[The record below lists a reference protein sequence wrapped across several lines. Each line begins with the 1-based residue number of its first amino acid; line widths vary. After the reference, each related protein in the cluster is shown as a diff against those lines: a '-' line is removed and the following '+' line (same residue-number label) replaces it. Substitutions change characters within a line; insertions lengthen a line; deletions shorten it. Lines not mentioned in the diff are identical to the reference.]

1 MAETL
6 KLVPSEGEA
15 DALLNYPPE
24 RLYVRWAAPASLA
37 FHVLLAS
44 IVLILAYLHHI
55 TSLRDLM
62 TASITQLPVDQ
73 IQILLIDENKPPPPT
88 DHPLWI
94 KQLIIPKVK
103 PPPPPPPPP
112 KPKPKPKPQ
121 MVRIV
126 PKLIVGGRS
135 LPAPSYPMEAYEAH
149 IQGTVMIQVVFDGS
163 GGVERAEVV
172 ESSGSPVLDSSARH
186 DILSNWHDPDF
197 AGQTQ
202 TVPIQFVI
210 PH

>member
-6 KLVPSEGEA
+6 KLVPVNGNA
-15 DALLNYPPE
+15 DALLDYPPE
-24 RLYVRWAAPASLA
+24 RLYVRWAAPASIG
-37 FHVLLAS
+37 FHVLLAV
-44 IVLILAYLHHI
+44 IVLVLAYLHHI

-62 TASITQLPVDQ
+62 TASISQLPTDQ

-88 DHPLWI
+88 ADPVWI

-103 PPPPPPPPP
+103 PPPPPPPP

-121 MVRIV
+121 PVHIV
-126 PKLIVGGRS
+126 PKLMVGGRT
-135 LPAPSYPMEAYEAH
+135 LPSPSYPMDAYQAH
-149 IQGTVMIQVVFDGS
+149 IQGTVMIQVTFDGS
-163 GGVERAEVV
+163 GSVSNAEVV
-172 ESSGSPVLDSSARH
+172 ESSGSALLDSSARH